1 MRLFIVSVED
11 ASPST
16 SWSDIGPPHPYMDVT
31 YMLHTC
37 PQIGRVGGGAPGLF
51 TSA

>member
-31 YMLHTC
+31 YMSSNWTS
-37 PQIGRVGGGAPGLF
+37 GGGAPGLF
-51 TSA
+51 ISA